1 MDKTVSRIFS
11 GPLADRNRLVGFT
24 LVEVLI
30 GATLSGFVL
39 AGVLSAF
46 LMMGRMGANIQN
58 YTEIESKA
66 RQSLEQFSREVRL
79 AYAIAGTTLNNSSV
93 TLNIPDTTA
102 NRTGTGSGAYNVTY
116 TFEAANNQLTRAV
129 NGGTP
134 VPFITGIQLIPGTT
148 SFFKYYRLL
157 NPENF
162 DMGEGYLFN
171 SAVAG
176 IPREARQIEV
186 SFVLQ
191 RKSVTVAT
199 ASNKVLSARFILR
212 NK

>member
-1 MDKTVSRIFS
+1 MDKMDSPISS
-11 GPLADRNRLVGFT
+11 GRPAERNRRLGFT

-30 GATLSGFVL
+30 GATLSSFVL

-66 RQSLEQFSREVRL
+66 RQSLELFSREVRL
-79 AYAIAGTTLNNSSV
+79 AYSIAGTTLDSSTV
-93 TLNIPDTTA
+93 TLNIPDTTS
-102 NRTGTGSGAYNVTY
+102 NRTGTGSGAYTVTY
-116 TFEAANNQLTRAV
+116 TYDAVNSQLTRAV
-129 NGGTP
+129 NSGTA
-134 VPFITGIQLIPGTT
+134 VPFITGIQLIPGSTA
-148 SFFKYYRLL
+148 FFKYYRLL

-162 DMGEGYLFN
+162 EMGKGYLFN
-171 SAVAG
+171 SAVAT
-176 IPREARQIEV
+176 IPREARQIEI